1 MKDNALIPE
10 HADSMHPTVHLE
22 LGDCGMGMPLIRT

>member
-10 HADSMHPTVHLE
+10 HADAMHPTVHLE